1 MNISYLRDRTIIYN
15 GGILCEKETIIN
27 YINEIVEYRELSKR
41 TVKRTNNSYVREWLG
56 KIRLHKKDI
65 VLKEKNNIL
74 EELFWLIIGGI

>member
-15 GGILCEKETIIN
+15 GGILCKKKTIIN
-27 YINEIVEYRELSKR
+27 YVNEIVEYRELSKR

-56 KIRLHKKDI
+56 KIRLHQKDI

-74 EELFWLIIGGI
+74 EEILWLIIGR